1 MSDND
6 NGIDV
11 ARAAL
16 ARARAHARAAG
27 RSTVRKDTTHTARTW
42 RISVNPDEEV
52 RSGPGSDARDPQLL
66 GSAIDSLVDQ
76 RGWHD
81 EVSVGAVLGRWSEIV
96 GSDVAEHV
104 RVESFIPATAD
115 EGAQLVLQAD
125 STAWATQMKL
135 LLPALRRRL
144 DEELGSGVISQV
156 RISGP
161 ASPSW
166 RKGAFHVPGRGPRDT
181 YG

>member
-1 MSDND
+1 MSEKND
-6 NGIDV
+6 NIDV

-16 ARARAHARAAG
+16 ARARSHARAAG
-27 RSTVRKDTTHTARTW
+27 RSTVRTNSGSYQRTW
-42 RISVNPDEEV
+42 RVSVDPDEQL
-52 RSGPGSDARDPQLL
+52 RSGPSPDARDPQLL
-66 GSAIDSLVDQ
+66 GSAIDSLVEQ

-81 EVSVGAVLGRWSEIV
+81 EVSVGAVLGRWNEIV
-96 GSDVAEHV
+96 GTDVALHV
-104 RVESFIPATAD
+104 RVESFIPATATD
-115 EGAQLVLQAD
+115 GASLVLQAD

-144 DEELGSGVISQV
+144 DEELGQGVISNV
-156 RISGP
+156 RILGP